1 MRKDT
6 RIKISRITFALL
18 ALTTWMM
25 IFAVPVRAA
34 PDWRGPG
41 PRWHGDIRHFPE
53 HDIVVWRGGHWV
65 RGWHVSRFG
74 WWWVIPGGWYFYP
87 APVYPYPD
95 PYAPPVVA
103 VQPAPPVV
111 QAQPQ
116 AQTWYYCDRPS
127 GYYPYIPECS
137 SGWKAVPATPPP
149 PISSGSPP
157 PPVR

>member
-74 WWWVIPGGWYFYP
+74 WWWVIPGGC
-87 APVYPYPD
+87 
-95 PYAPPVVA
+95 
-103 VQPAPPVV
+103 
-111 QAQPQ
+111 
-116 AQTWYYCDRPS
+116 TS
-127 GYYPYIPECS
+127 I
-137 SGWKAVPATPPP
+137 PPP
-149 PISSGSPP
+149 SIPIRIRMLLRS
-157 PPVR
+157 